1 MLSRCSR
8 WPWACCSSS
17 SAARS
22 SSDSAEGPIRP
33 RPKRR
38 QPTRRWAPARWRSP
52 RTAGARPV
60 TVDGPSVLVSA
71 AVPYGTRIPVV
82 GGLPTC
88 AVMYITASG
97 FPPSVTGT
105 VEQCSVGGCAHA
117 FPVTFDANGDAR
129 FQYLVRD
136 DFAAAF
142 APPSTCRAD
151 AAPCVVT
158 VSASEMRAH
167 FTTVF
172 HDAAPAERR
181 VTLTPGAEGLVDGAP
196 VRVAVTGF
204 EGGEQVQAMLCAAPD
219 TFGSTR
225 CGAPGPLAQFTIGA
239 DGTGTAT
246 LTLREGRVGSDGARC
261 TRGSGPCGIVVVDP
275 LGGTRGRRGVRVRDR
290 AGRELRTRP
299 ARDRARRRR
308 SHCSRWPR
316 SSCAPPTGANRARRT
331 RPSSTGPRF
340 STDRVTAGE
349 GRRLDVAHQ
358 LSRPHSPSASPP
370 RPTFQ

>member
-1 MLSRCSR
+1 LFVVVGGALVVGIGGGSD
-8 WPWACCSSS
+8 P
-17 SAARS
+17 SAPEEAATDTTVGTGAR
-22 SSDSAEGPIRP
+22 
-33 RPKRR
+33 
-38 QPTRRWAPARWRSP
+38 RSP
-52 RTAGARPV
+52 STAGARPV
-60 TVDGPSVLVSA
+60 SVEGPSVLVSA

-82 GGLPTC
+82 GGLPTRT
-88 AVMYITASG
+88 VMYITASG
-97 FPPSVTGT
+97 FPPSATGT

-158 VSASEMRAH
+158 VSAPEMRAH

-181 VTLTPGAEGLVDGAP
+181 VTLTPGAEGLVDGAL
-196 VRVAVTGF
+196 VLVTATGF
-204 EGGEQVQAMLCAAPD
+204 EAGEQVQAMLCAAPD

-239 DGTGTAT
+239 DGTGTAS

-261 TRGSGPCGIVVVDP
+261 TRGSGPCGIVVIDP
-275 LGGTRGRRGVRVRDR
+275 RSAAPGVVAAFAFATGPGANYERDR
-290 AGRELRTRP
+290 LATGLVVALALLALASFLVRTTDWRKPSEADTPEL
-299 ARDRARRRR
+299 DRA
-308 SHCSRWPR
+308 
-316 SSCAPPTGANRARRT
+316 T
-331 RPSSTGPRF
+331 F
-340 STDRVTAGE
+340 
-349 GRRLDVAHQ
+349 LD
-358 LSRPHSPSASPP
+358 
-370 RPTFQ
+370 